1 MHNIVQL
8 ATQTKQTPTNYIALS
23 WLKISCY
30 KSLSHKSPSWSRNKV
45 YVPLQVAMYWQFASL
60 DRNFRG
66 LCEIIFHNDS
76 LDEEYMVILGY
87 LS

>member
-1 MHNIVQL
+1 
-8 ATQTKQTPTNYIALS
+8 
-23 WLKISCY
+23 
-30 KSLSHKSPSWSRNKV
+30 V
-45 YVPLQVAMYWQFASL
+45 YVPLQVAMHWQFASL